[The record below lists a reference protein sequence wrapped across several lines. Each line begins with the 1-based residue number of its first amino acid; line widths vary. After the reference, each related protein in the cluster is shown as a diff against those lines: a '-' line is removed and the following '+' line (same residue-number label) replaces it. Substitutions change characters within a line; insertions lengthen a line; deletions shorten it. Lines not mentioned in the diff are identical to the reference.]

1 MLAPSMTPRSFA
13 LVLTVSL
20 FATALAAP
28 AQTAPRNAA
37 LRVSAGDGVTDAEA
51 GQVEAAL
58 WKSFAAPLESR
69 GFLLEPLGPLHEAL
83 RAQGIPEGELHA
95 SMNSPANSAML
106 VRLRELDVELVWFT
120 VLTRDGGKV
129 RLAITAMGFHDLS
142 QLPNSL
148 KTATSI
154 AELANLLTQD
164 APALID
170 AALAK
175 FKSAPMPLWWRPAQM
190 IAANQ
195 AAANQAAA
203 NQAATNS
210 SGANQPGAVAS
221 AQPSANP
228 RSNQPRLA
236 DGAQLAVL
244 EFKHSA
250 EFSAAD
256 ARYLCDVVRAAVLS
270 NVPRLSVM
278 TRENLLV
285 LLQAAGKDVAECEGE
300 CEVDTGRRIGAD
312 AVVSGDVLKFGAR
325 FKVSL
330 RLHETKSG
338 RLISAAVASGA
349 TLEELDAQLQQRAGE
364 LLASQR

>member
-1 MLAPSMTPRSFA
+1 MLAPSMNPRSFA
-13 LVLTVSL
+13 LLLAVSL
-20 FATALAAP
+20 FASTLAVP
-28 AQTAPRNAA
+28 AQAAPRNAA

-58 WKSFAAPLESR
+58 WKSFAPPLSTH
-69 GFLLEPLGPLHEAL
+69 GFLLEPLAPLHDAL

-95 SMNSPANSAML
+95 SMNSPANSALL

-120 VLTRDGGKV
+120 VLTRDDGKV
-129 RLAITAMGFHDLS
+129 RLAIAAMGFHDLS
-142 QLPNSL
+142 SLPTSL
-148 KTATSI
+148 ETATTLP
-154 AELANLLTQD
+154 ELSEKLGHD
-164 APALID
+164 APALIET
-170 AALAK
+170 ALAK

-190 IAANQ
+190 IAANEP
-195 AAANQAAA
+195 A
-203 NQAATNS
+203 
-210 SGANQPGAVAS
+210 AVAT

-338 RLISAAVASGA
+338 RLISAVVASGA

>member
-1 MLAPSMTPRSFA
+1 MNLRALA
-13 LVLTVSL
+13 LLL
-20 FATALAAP
+20 FAASLAAP
-28 AQTAPRNAA
+28 AQAIPRNAA

-58 WKSFAAPLESR
+58 WTLFVAPLAAH
-69 GFLLEPLGPLHEAL
+69 GFLLEPLGPLHDAL
-83 RAQGIPEGELHA
+83 RAQGIPTDELHA
-95 SMNSPANSAML
+95 SMNSPANGAML
-106 VRLRELDVELVWFT
+106 TKLRELDVELVWFT

-148 KTATSI
+148 ETATTI
-154 AELANLLTQD
+154 PELYEKLGHD
-164 APALID
+164 APALVET
-170 AALAK
+170 ALAK

-195 AAANQAAA
+195 AAANQASA
-203 NQAATNS
+203 NPPAAATS
-210 SGANQPGAVAS
+210 SAT
-221 AQPSANP
+221 NP

-250 EFSAAD
+250 EFSPAD

-338 RLISAAVASGA
+338 RLISAVVASGA